1 MPGRIYTGPLAV
13 IRWPLAVVRPAR
25 PAGGYRRAVGR
36 QLADV
41 IRYQLAQ

>member
-13 IRWPLAVVRPAR
+13 IRPAR